1 MNEALKNALETAEI
15 NRLRQK
21 ANYMEALWKHC
32 EKQRD
37 DLRGALE
44 QLLETMGPPPE
55 RNCSCHISPPCNDCV
70 DYSGVREAI
79 EYAEKLIAEAKG
91 ESK

>member
-1 MNEALKNALETAEI
+1 MSEALKNDLETAEI

-44 QLLETMGPPPE
+44 QLLETMELPPD

-70 DYSGVREAI
+70 DYSGIREAI
-79 EYAEKLIAEAKG
+79 KRAEKVLAEVKG
-91 ESK
+91 QS

>member
-1 MNEALKNALETAEI
+1 MNEALKNALDTAEI

-21 ANYMEALWKHC
+21 TNYMEALWKHC

-37 DLRGALE
+37 DLRWALE
-44 QLLETMGPPPE
+44 QLLETMELPPE
-55 RNCSCHISPPCNDCV
+55 RNCSCHISPTCNDCV

-79 EYAEKLIAEAKG
+79 EYAGKLIAEAKG